1 MALLTMMVIQDP
13 GKGPI
18 TSPWICPDVI
28 QPRSTLIHQFGAA
41 RPAYG
46 HNMTIYGHFGPFR
59 GPMAP
64 PNGHSG
70 PGKGSQHIVPDV
82 PGLDPTLIHAD
93 PPVWSRQACLWPQN
107 YHLWPFWAVLRPY
120 GAPNGHSRP
129 GKGSQHIAPDVPGL
143 DPTSIHADPP
153 VWSCQACLWHNR
165 AIYGLFEPFWDPMA
179 GSTVKK
185 STK

>member
-1 MALLTMMVIQDP
+1 MAILDHFGALWRPPMAIPDP
-13 GKGPI
+13 GKGPN
-18 TSPWICPDVI
+18 TSPQMCTDLI

-46 HNMTIYGHFGPFR
+46 PKRSISGNFGPFW

-82 PGLDPTLIHAD
+82 H
-93 PPVWSRQACLWPQN
+93 
-107 YHLWPFWAVLRPY
+107 
-120 GAPNGHSRP
+120 
-129 GKGSQHIAPDVPGL
+129 GL

-153 VWSCQACLWHNR
+153 VWSRQACIWPDVPFM
-165 AIYGLFEPFWDPMA
+165 AIFGQFLAIKRVKMA
-179 GSTVKK
+179 GSKAAGVGSRSN
-185 STK
+185 STPLTRCMY